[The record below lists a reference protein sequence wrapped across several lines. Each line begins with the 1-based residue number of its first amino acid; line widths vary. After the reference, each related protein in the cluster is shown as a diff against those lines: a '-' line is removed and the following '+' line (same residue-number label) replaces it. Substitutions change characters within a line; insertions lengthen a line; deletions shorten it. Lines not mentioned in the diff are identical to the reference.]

1 MRGVRMHKEGMEGS
15 QMQDYSERQIQI
27 ISAAIELIAEKSI
40 QELTIKNLGNKL
52 GVTDGAIYRHFESKT
67 DILLGILRMFQARAK
82 ICMESACTSDLPA
95 LQKIEN
101 LFQNNFRYF
110 TEFPSVTAVI
120 FSESIFQNDS
130 VLAQEVHQLLTMLEK
145 ALSCAVE
152 KGQENGEICTLIPKK
167 QLIRIIIGSMRYT
180 VTKWRLS
187 NYGFD
192 LIEEGT
198 QMLDSLKKLLAPPD

>member
-1 MRGVRMHKEGMEGS
+1 MKWVMGDS
-15 QMQDYSERQIQI
+15 SMQEYSERQIQI
-27 ISAAIELIAEKSI
+27 ISKAIELIAERSI
-40 QELTIKNLGNKL
+40 QELTIKNLANKL

-67 DILLGILRMFQARAK
+67 DILLGILRIFQARAK

-101 LFQNNFRYF
+101 LFQNNFKYF
-110 TEFPSVTAVI
+110 TEFPSVTAVM

-152 KGQENGEICTLIPKK
+152 KGRRMVKSVP
-167 QLIRIIIGSMRYT
+167 
-180 VTKWRLS
+180 
-187 NYGFD
+187 
-192 LIEEGT
+192 
-198 QMLDSLKKLLAPPD
+198 

>member
-1 MRGVRMHKEGMEGS
+1 
-15 QMQDYSERQIQI
+15 MQEYSERQMQI

-40 QELTIKNLGNKL
+40 QELTIKNLANKL
-52 GVTDGAIYRHFESKT
+52 RVTDGAIYRHFESKT
-67 DILLGILRMFQARAK
+67 DILLGILRMFQSRAK
-82 ICMESACTSDLPA
+82 NCMESACTSDLPA

-130 VLAQEVHQLLTMLEK
+130 LLAQEVHKLLNMLEK

-152 KGQENGEICTLIPKK
+152 EGQEKGEISTLIPKK
-167 QLIRIIIGSMRYT
+167 ELIRIIIGSMRYT

-187 NYGFD
+187 SYGFN

-198 QMLDSLKKLLAPPD
+198 QMLNCLKKLLTPSA